1 MPQID
6 HDKLKPSSET
16 LNEQFQAE
24 ALETKPQDDDKKL
37 SLGAQ
42 ASSCKLSISRSSLVA
57 EAFT

>member
-1 MPQID
+1 MTS
-6 HDKLKPSSET
+6 LSLVERA

-37 SLGAQ
+37 GLGAQ
-42 ASSCKLSISRSSLVA
+42 ASSCKLSISRLSLVA